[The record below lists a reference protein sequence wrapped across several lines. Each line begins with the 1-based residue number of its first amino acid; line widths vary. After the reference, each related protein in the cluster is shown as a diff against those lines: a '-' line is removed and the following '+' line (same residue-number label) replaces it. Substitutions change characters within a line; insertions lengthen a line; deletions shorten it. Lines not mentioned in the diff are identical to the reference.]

1 MADPHPPSKKL
12 SDLGL
17 RFASAVILGP
27 LVLLI
32 AWLGGLPYAALVLTA
47 AVLFLWEWFSITGTR
62 QISPLALVG
71 QGALVVL
78 ALCHVTGHAEIG
90 LAAILVAAFAAFG
103 LGRFSRAGRW
113 SAEGILYSGCAL
125 FALLAIREGTG
136 GLLFT
141 FFLLFVVWAT
151 DIFAYFTGRALGG
164 PKLWARVSPKKT
176 WSGAVGGL
184 MLAAAFGVGVVVVA
198 GAWAG
203 PEAKP
208 EAGLGDAN
216 RNLWIWAL
224 LAAALSIVSQAG
236 DLLESAVK
244 RRFDVKD
251 SSRLI
256 PGHGG
261 IMDRIDGL
269 VAAAIF
275 AVLIGVIAG
284 GTLGDPIAGLG
295 LH

>member
-1 MADPHPPSKKL
+1 MARTENTPKKL

-17 RFASAVILGP
+17 RFVSAVILGP

-32 AWLGGLPYAALVLTA
+32 TYLGGVPYALLILAM

-62 QISPLALVG
+62 QMSPPSLAG
-71 QGALVVL
+71 QGVLVALLVL
-78 ALCHVTGHAEIG
+78 DLAGQREFG
-90 LAAILVAAFAAFG
+90 LAAIVLGAVAAFAFSG
-103 LGRFSRAGRW
+103 FSRSGRW
-113 SAEGILYSGCAL
+113 CAEGILYSGAAM

-141 FFLLFVVWAT
+141 FFLFFVVWAT

-164 PKLWARVSPKKT
+164 PKLWMRVSPKKT
-176 WSGAVGGL
+176 WSGAIGGL
-184 MLAAAFGVGVVVVA
+184 VLATVFGVGVVAVA
-198 GAWAG
+198 GSG
-203 PEAKP
+203 E
-208 EAGLGDAN
+208 
-216 RNLWIWAL
+216 LWFWAL
-224 LAAALSIVSQAG
+224 LAVGLSIVSQAG
-236 DLLESAVK
+236 DLLESAIK
-244 RRFDVKD
+244 RRFSVKD

-275 AVLIGVIAG
+275 AVLIGLASG
-284 GTLGDPIAGLG
+284 GTLADPIAGLG
-295 LH
+295 LN

>member
-1 MADPHPPSKKL
+1 M

-17 RFASAVILGP
+17 RFASAIILGP

-32 AWLGGLPYAALVLTA
+32 TWLGGLPYAALMLVA
-47 AVLFLWEWFSITGTR
+47 GVLFLWEWFSITGTR
-62 QISPLALVG
+62 QMSAPALVG
-71 QGALVVL
+71 QGALVVFT
-78 ALCHVTGHAEIG
+78 LCHVTGHAEIG
-90 LAAILVAAFAAFG
+90 FAVILLAALAAFAF
-103 LGRFSRAGRW
+103 GRFSRAGRW

-164 PKLWARVSPKKT
+164 PKLWSRVSPKKT
-176 WSGAVGGL
+176 WSGAIGGL
-184 MLAAAFGVGVVVVA
+184 ILAAAFGVAVVVVA

-203 PEAKP
+203 PEAAP
-208 EAGLGDAN
+208 GAGDQ
-216 RNLWIWAL
+216 NLWVWAF

-275 AVLIGVIAG
+275 AVLIGMIAG
-284 GTLGDPIAGLG
+284 GPLRDPIAGLG
-295 LH
+295 LN

>member
-1 MADPHPPSKKL
+1 MADPQHTSKKL

-17 RFASAVILGP
+17 RFASAVVLGP

-32 AWLGGLPYAALVLTA
+32 AWLGGLPYAALMLVA

-62 QISPLALVG
+62 QVSPAALIG

-78 ALCHVTGHAEIG
+78 TLCHVAGHAEIG
-90 LAAILVAAFAAFG
+90 FAVVLLAALAAFG

-176 WSGAVGGL
+176 WSGAIGGL
-184 MLAAAFGVGVVVVA
+184 VLAAAFGVGVVVVA

-203 PEAKP
+203 Q
-208 EAGLGDAN
+208 EAGLGDAD
-216 RNLWIWAL
+216 RNLRVWAL

-284 GTLGDPIAGLG
+284 GSLRDPIAGLG
-295 LH
+295 LS